1 MIESKK
7 QVLCIHCYCP
17 PIRSGGV
24 IRNYYFSRTFDHFF
38 EYVYV
43 VTTSN
48 VEVLEQEEM
57 EIPMVNKQSLGDGS
71 AGIRIVKKIIKYLKK
86 K

>member
-7 QVLCIHCYCP
+7 QILCIHYYYP

-24 IRNYYFSRTFDHFF
+24 IRNYYFSRAFGHFF
-38 EYVYV
+38 EHVHV

-48 VEVLEQEEM
+48 VEVMEQEEM
-57 EIPMVNKQSLGDGS
+57 EIPMVNKQGIDHGS
-71 AGIRIVKKIIKYLKK
+71 AGMYSSKNN
-86 K
+86 